1 MYAQNNEFTSD
12 ATGFFEDFVMGKT
25 AENATE
31 DYDRPEMTLYINDD
45 SFNEGDIVGK
55 NILFIAETTDESGIN
70 SSGIGIN
77 QDITLTMEDGS
88 LYVLNNYYMA
98 DLDTYKSGSITFP
111 LKNLSVGNHTATLKI
126 SDIHN
131 NTSTQS
137 VNFMVSNEPKLSLYN
152 VMNYPN
158 PAVDGTTF
166 TFEHDRIGETL
177 DIILIIYDTRG
188 NIISKESYEIDNS
201 PKKVDDLF
209 LVFPPGKFR
218 KGIYLFR
225 IEVSSTLDQ
234 AKGSAIERL
243 IINN

>member
-1 MYAQNNEFTSD
+1 MTSLSINRRTYIYLSLL
-12 ATGFFEDFVMGKT
+12 ATGFFENFVMGNT

-31 DYDRPEMTLYINDD
+31 EYDRPEINLYINDY

-55 NILFIAETTDESGIN
+55 NILFIAKTTDESGIN

-88 LYVLNNYYMA
+88 LYVLNNYYVA

-137 VNFMVSNEPKLSLYN
+137 VNFIVSDEPKLSLYN

-158 PAVDGTTF
+158 PAVDGTTSVSY
-166 TFEHDRIGETL
+166 THLTL
-177 DIILIIYDTRG
+177 PT
-188 NIISKESYEIDNS
+188 K
-201 PKKVDDLF
+201 
-209 LVFPPGKFR
+209 
-218 KGIYLFR
+218 
-225 IEVSSTLDQ
+225 
-234 AKGSAIERL
+234 A
-243 IINN
+243 

>member
-1 MYAQNNEFTSD
+1 MWLIY
-12 ATGFFEDFVMGKT
+12 
-25 AENATE
+25 
-31 DYDRPEMTLYINDD
+31 
-45 SFNEGDIVGK
+45 
-55 NILFIAETTDESGIN
+55 
-70 SSGIGIN
+70 
-77 QDITLTMEDGS
+77 
-88 LYVLNNYYMA
+88 
-98 DLDTYKSGSITFP
+98 TYKSGSYFP
-111 LKNLSVGNHTATLKI
+111 IENLSIGNHTATLKI

-177 DIILIIYDTRG
+177 DIILIIYDARG

-218 KGIYLFR
+218 KGIYLYR
-225 IEVSSTLDQ
+225 VEVSSTLDQ